1 MEETPHNKFL
11 EIAQRIIAEYKDKKV
26 QVWAE
31 RRATKNSVYYTVYI
45 GQIGKGKSIVGGAT
59 SKENLKYKMRAVKHK
74 IGLNPD
80 TKHIVID
87 ISSRKNNIG
96 KIIVK

>member
-1 MEETPHNKFL
+1 MENTPHNKFL
-11 EIAQRIIAEYKDKKV
+11 EIAQRIIAEYKDKKI

-59 SKENLKYKMRAVKHK
+59 SKENLKYKMRVVKNK
-74 IGLNPD
+74 IGMVPN

-87 ISSRKNNIG
+87 ISSKRNNIG
-96 KIIVK
+96 KVIVK